1 MIVGVQHLLKIWF
14 SQDPH
19 PGVGWLGHVV
29 LCCWV
34 SESLSLLLSR
44 ADALIYIPTQG
55 RRVPFSPHPSC
66 IYCQLFEMAMLTCDT
81 WPLHAVKRYLIE
93 LLICISLVIRDTEH
107 LFRCFMATWMP
118 SLDKC
123 PLRSWAHFSIRL
135 FVFFYFELHE
145 PCLPVLE
152 VNSFCLHLKTLFFP
166 HSEGC
171 LFLSFVVY
179 PPAQMLWRL
188 MRSHLFSFLSK
199 SESKVICLWFISK
212 HVLPGFF
219 SRGSQHL
226 SSS

>member
-1 MIVGVQHLLKIWF
+1 MAGSGILPSFRVWVIPLCVPVPRLLYPFTCPSTLRSLLYLGDLPSAAMIAGAQHLLKIWF

-34 SESLSLLLSR
+34 SEGLSLLLSR

-66 IYCQLFEMAMLTCDT
+66 IYCQHFEMAMLTC
-81 WPLHAVKRYLIE
+81 VKWYLIE
-93 LLICISLVIRDTEH
+93 LLICISLVIRDAEH

-123 PLRSWAHFSIRL
+123 PLRSLAHFSIRL
-135 FVFFYFELHE
+135 FDFFYIELHE

-152 VNSFCLHLKTLFFP
+152 VNSLCLHLETLLFP

-171 LFLSFVVY
+171 FFF
-179 PPAQMLWRL
+179 
-188 MRSHLFSFLSK
+188 H
-199 SESKVICLWFISK
+199 LWFTLLLK
-212 HVLPGFF
+212 CF
-219 SRGSQHL
+219 
-226 SSS
+226 